1 MLLVVGLGNPGDKY
15 DKTRHNIGFMFLD
28 YMAREAGVDFKESRW
43 EALVAKASLESGP
56 SLLVKPQTF
65 MNLSGRAV
73 ARIAAYHKIEPGQ
86 IIVVHDDLDLE
97 PGRLKIVQDRGPGGH
112 NGIRSIIEH
121 LGTRHFVRL
130 RIGIGRPP
138 EFMSPAD
145 FVLSRFSEAERQLV
159 KQGFTEM
166 AKAVTMIDRQGV
178 TAAMNFFNRRE

>member
-1 MLLVVGLGNPGDKY
+1 MLMVVGLGNPGDKY

-28 YMAREAGVDFKESRW
+28 YLAREVGVEFKESRW
-43 EALVAKASLESGP
+43 EAMVAKANLESGP

-86 IIVVHDDLDLE
+86 ILVVHDDLDLE

-112 NGIRSIIEH
+112 NGIRSVIEH
-121 LGTRHFVRL
+121 LGTRQFIRF

-138 EFMSPAD
+138 EFMSSAD
-145 FVLSRFSEAERQLV
+145 FVLSRFNDAERKLID
-159 KQGFTEM
+159 QGFAEM
-166 AKAVTMIDRQGV
+166 AKAVTMIDRQGAS
-178 TAAMNFFNRRE
+178 AAMNFFNRRE